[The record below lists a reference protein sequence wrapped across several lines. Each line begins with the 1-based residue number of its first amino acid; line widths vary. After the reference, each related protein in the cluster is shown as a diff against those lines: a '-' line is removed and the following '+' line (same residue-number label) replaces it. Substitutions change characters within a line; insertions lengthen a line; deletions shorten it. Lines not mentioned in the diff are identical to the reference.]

1 MSISSFRTVFSS
13 VHIEFLL
20 KRRICLKSQTFA
32 AFNWLALHMP
42 AHLWAICVKNGWGN
56 GNQMIRI
63 LFNSDTRQQTSTSS
77 LNFTALC
84 RRTHAEIWQGSQM
97 AIIVNGLFV
106 GLNIICL
113 YSKTDMSAVF
123 ALSSLQ
129 TLKHFTLTTVR
140 SNSKQIQ
147 FQKDNWY

>member
-1 MSISSFRTVFSS
+1 
-13 VHIEFLL
+13 
-20 KRRICLKSQTFA
+20 
-32 AFNWLALHMP
+32 
-42 AHLWAICVKNGWGN
+42 
-56 GNQMIRI
+56 
-63 LFNSDTRQQTSTSS
+63 
-77 LNFTALC
+77 
-84 RRTHAEIWQGSQM
+84 M

-123 ALSSLQ
+123 ALNCLQ